1 MMERYV
7 QLTKQADYLNF
18 IASPFKD
25 RVVADDVT
33 IAANSVAYNAT
44 FGVFRINDSSDTLKG
59 ALEIPI
65 GYLYV
70 GDKVDITLDI
80 MNKSG
85 VKAKIALDYSTT
97 GLPPGNFGALFTL
110 QSEKADEFESLG
122 GSFISTKASFGIVV
136 IGTFTPDIGD
146 FYIRDVQIKVTTKGT
161 TYGTARNPATR
172 HYTFNGNGS
181 GFTLKTE
188 NGIDVCSYTI
198 NSVAKEMIV
207 THNNPF
213 TVNKNGVVM
222 WGMSATSPMKY
233 LIKAK
238 SQSRNGFKLMFYDMD
253 TKETIDPAVI
263 AALGTGMWFSVVHHG
278 FDG

>member
-25 RVVADDVT
+25 SVVADDVT

-44 FGVFRINDSSDTLKG
+44 FGAFRINDSSDTLKG

-161 TYGTARNPATR
+161 TYGTAINPATR
-172 HYTFNGNGS
+172 HYTFNGNGR

-188 NGIDVCSYTI
+188 YGIDVCSYTI

-222 WGMSATSPMKY
+222 CGMSATSPMKY

-238 SQSRNGFKLMFYDMD
+238 SQSINGFKLMFYDMD

-263 AALGTGMWFSVVHHG
+263 AALGTGIWFSVVHHG